1 MIRTTQLKNTS
12 HETII
17 SSSSDPGPRGRNLV
31 LCGRRNS
38 VGQHQRRNRFSV
50 ARPPRPQRQD
60 HRQCSGA
67 LERDAGAG
75 KLRSGRKTRL
85 ADPLRRRRTGRV
97 LRDRRDLCRE
107 SGSCPQCVA
116 SFLLRRKDPGFHRL
130 AKCGRHG
137 IRRPGLLFL
146 HFGRNHADPLFGPAP
161 AFARQTELRL
171 LRTRKHLRRRRIS
184 RPGLR
189 VPRRRPH
196 GP

>member
-1 MIRTTQLKNTS
+1 MKRLFRLLLSWASRPEPGPVRTTELRRSASTAEPIFCRSTTS
-12 HETII
+12 
-17 SSSSDPGPRGRNLV
+17 P
-31 LCGRRNS
+31 
-38 VGQHQRRNRFSV
+38 
-50 ARPPRPQRQD
+50 AAQD